1 MSAVKDLT
9 TKEKLN
15 NMTRLGFSNT
25 FISDNVK
32 ISSAR
37 IYNAGSNRKV
47 KLSDIEEN
55 RISEFYINAMKL
67 IKVGGEG

>member
-1 MSAVKDLT
+1 MNAELT

-25 FISDNVK
+25 FISDVVK

-37 IYNAGSNRKV
+37 IYNAGSDRKV
-47 KLSDIEEN
+47 KLTAEEEK
-55 RISEFYINAMKL
+55 RISDFYTNAQKL
-67 IKVGGEG
+67 VKVGGEG